1 MWTQSFSH
9 VYPNISKEKIWAAWS
24 DINNWPQWDKGLD
37 YCDMRENFTAGSKFI
52 LKPKGGPKVK
62 IFISNIIPYQE
73 FSDYCRFPGAKMFDE
88 HFLEDTPEGLK
99 ITNKI
104 TVKGPLSFLW
114 VKLVA
119 KNVAEGAREQTD
131 SLVHYARTFYA

>member
-1 MWTQSFSH
+1 MWTQSFSRI
-9 VYPNISKEKIWAAWS
+9 YPNISKEQIWAAWS
-24 DINNWPQWDKGLD
+24 DVNNWPQWDKGLD
-37 YCDMRENFTAGSKFI
+37 YCDMKDSFTEGAKFI

-62 IFISNIIPYQE
+62 IFISKIIPYQE

-88 HFLEDTPEGLK
+88 HFLEETPEGLK

-104 TVKGPLSFLW
+104 TVTGPLSVLW

-119 KNVAEGAREQTD
+119 KKVAEEVPAQTE
-131 SLVHYARTFYA
+131 SLVQYARTLHV

>member
-1 MWTQSFSH
+1 MWSQSFSR
-9 VYPNISKEKIWAAWS
+9 VYTNISKEQIWAAWS
-24 DINNWPQWDKGLD
+24 DVNHWPRWDKGLD
-37 YCDMRENFTAGSKFI
+37 YCDMKDSFTEGTKFI

-62 IFISNIIPYQE
+62 IFISKIIPYQE

-88 HFLEDTPEGLK
+88 HFLEESPEGLK

-119 KNVAEGAREQTD
+119 KNVAQGAPEQTE
-131 SLVHYARTFYA
+131 SLVEYARKLHV

>member
-1 MWTQSFSH
+1 MWSQSFSRI
-9 VYPNISKEKIWAAWS
+9 YPNISKEKIWAAWS
-24 DINNWPQWDKGLD
+24 EVNNWPQWDKGLD
-37 YCDMRENFTAGSKFI
+37 YCDMRDSFTEGTKFI

-62 IFISNIIPYQE
+62 IFISKIIPTQE
-73 FSDYCRFPGAKMFDE
+73 FSDYCKFPGAKMFDE

-104 TVKGPLSFLW
+104 TVTGPLSFLW

-119 KNVAEGAREQTD
+119 KKVAEEVPSQTE
-131 SLVHYARTFYA
+131 SLVNYARTLHV